1 MASPE
6 KQADD
11 RPDRSDAPS
20 SGRTWLGPM
29 YRWFTL
35 VDVTVIIL
43 ALAVIYA
50 VGSIWREQWM
60 NHCAFVSNKDN
71 AAATAAASREAS
83 ASTSTPSLESTLPPS
98 RASSSD
104 AVKLPRPKNV
114 PAGAP
119 YVSGIRLAPGS
130 VLQTDDALTA
140 PKGSSVVI
148 AEPILPPATEIAS
161 NWPPA
166 PPKKSLGDLHIPS
179 GGSAKP
185 RPYKKKSAASVLLS
199 HRAMLAPAAAPS
211 PPPPPVPRP
220 AGAAPTAPSGGS
232 APPIATSEGMED
244 RFPHAAESVPQ
255 MALAPRK
262 TIAYG
267 ASPMLSVGTKHAEPA
282 EAEPVL
288 VAETGE
294 RLVDP
299 EENTTVKVFYG
310 TDRFS
315 VVYTPDRIV
324 DRVLRFLPAGLVC
337 ALAFGFAWIATEF
350 RKWWA
355 MVGMAFSLVA
365 GVTMIYFSTQT
376 TLTIAADARAQR
388 TVYTARRNPGG
399 QLNLGV
405 CEVSIPTFHQP
416 GQVEEASILRLE
428 VCENENRHIVL
439 KQTKVLPAE
448 GFYQQLR
455 DRVEEG
461 PNKEL
466 FVFVHGF
473 NVSFDDAAK
482 RTAQMSHDMHFEGA
496 PVFFSWPANQSSLLT
511 YTVDETNVAWAMPH
525 LKKFLIEL
533 VEKSGA
539 TSINLVAH
547 SMGNR
552 ALTGALKEI
561 QLSRRDEGSPPFN
574 QVILAAPDVDAEDF
588 AENLIPYVCKTA
600 NRTTLYAS
608 KHDDALKASQL
619 VHRYARAGDSS
630 AGLVIVPGLDT
641 IDVSAIDSSPWGHSY
656 YGSSDIV
663 LADIR
668 RLFATNDPP
677 EERIGL
683 VYQQVRAKSYWS
695 FDDAL
700 LASKETT
707 SATFLR

>member
-43 ALAVIYA
+43 ALAVVYA

-71 AAATAAASREAS
+71 AAAPAAASREAT
-83 ASTSTPSLESTLPPS
+83 ASTSTPSLETTLPPS
-98 RASSSD
+98 RGSSSD
-104 AVKLPRPKNV
+104 AVKLPRPQDV

-119 YVSGIRLAPGS
+119 YVSQIRLAPGS
-130 VLQTDDALTA
+130 VLQSDEVIA
-140 PKGSSVVI
+140 PKGASVVI
-148 AEPILPPATEIAS
+148 AEPTAPPVTEIAS
-161 NWPPA
+161 NEPPA
-166 PPKKSLGDLHIPS
+166 LPKRSIGDLHIPS
-179 GGSAKP
+179 GGAAKP
-185 RPYKKKSAASVLLS
+185 RPSKKKSAASVLLS
-199 HRAMLAPAAAPS
+199 HRAMLTPNAA
-211 PPPPPVPRP
+211 PPPPPAPRP
-220 AGAAPTAPSGGS
+220 AGAAPTIPSGGS
-232 APPIATSEGMED
+232 APPTATSEGMGES
-244 RFPHAAESVPQ
+244 FPHAAELVPQ

-267 ASPMLSVGTKHAEPA
+267 ASPMLSLGSKQPA
-282 EAEPVL
+282 PT
-288 VAETGE
+288 ETAPSLLTESGE

-299 EENTTVKVFYG
+299 EENTVVKVFYG

-315 VVYTPDRIV
+315 VVYTPDRII
-324 DRVLRFLPAGLVC
+324 DRVMRFLPAGLVC

-355 MVGMAFSLVA
+355 MVGMAFSLVV
-365 GVTMIYFSTQT
+365 GVTMIYYSTQT

-399 QLNLGV
+399 QLNLGI
-405 CEVSIPTFHQP
+405 CEVSIPTFHHP

-448 GFYQQLR
+448 GFFQQLR
-455 DRVEEG
+455 DRVDEG

-482 RTAQMSHDMHFEGA
+482 RTAQMAHDMHFEGA

-525 LKKFLIEL
+525 LKKFLTEL

-561 QLSRRDEGSPPFN
+561 QLARRDEGSPPFN

-700 LASKETT
+700 LASRETT